1 VPSTLKELSLFLT
14 PSFFVVSVLFDQI
27 NSPKSKRPYVFG
39 SASNGNSGDYAI
51 AMFTGIINHTG
62 IIESLVTSAS
72 GAQLRL
78 RTEDPEP
85 FARGE
90 SLAVNGVC
98 LTVLPQDDGSLLTD
112 VSNETL
118 ARTTLGG
125 LIRGARVNVE
135 RAMAL
140 GDRLGGHLVQGH
152 VDGVGTLQSIKRE
165 GAFAVYRWSH
175 PAEYAA
181 LIVDKGSIAVDGV
194 SLTVVE
200 PDGSTFGAALIPE
213 TLSRTNLGDAVAGDR
228 VNLELD
234 MLAKYVQSL
243 VAPYLR
249 R

>member
-1 VPSTLKELSLFLT
+1 
-14 PSFFVVSVLFDQI
+14 
-27 NSPKSKRPYVFG
+27 
-39 SASNGNSGDYAI
+39 
-51 AMFTGIINHTG
+51 MFTGIIHRTG
-62 IIESLVTSAS
+62 IIESFARNES

-78 RTEDPEP
+78 RTEDAEP
-85 FARGE
+85 FVRGE
-90 SLAVNGVC
+90 SVAVNGVC

-112 VSNETL
+112 ISNETL
-118 ARTTLGG
+118 ARTTLGA
-125 LIRGARVNVE
+125 LVRGTRVNTE

-165 GAFAVYRWSH
+165 GTFAVYRWSH
-175 PAEYAA
+175 PAEYAD

-200 PDGSTFGAALIPE
+200 PDGSSFCAALIPE
-213 TLSRTNLGDAVAGDR
+213 TLDRTNLGAATVGGR

-234 MLAKYVQSL
+234 MVAKYVRSL
-243 VAPYLR
+243 AAPYLR